1 MGDNVA
7 KVAKE
12 IAPPGVIGPF
22 CLETIITDTMKIYT
36 FEISARIVA
45 GSNVGIG
52 TSPYAY
58 LKYGEGMYMGRRIAT
73 EIRKAAEMNQLEK
86 VVY

>member
-1 MGDNVA
+1 
-7 KVAKE
+7 
-12 IAPPGVIGPF
+12 
-22 CLETIITDTMKIYT
+22 MKIFT

-58 LKYGEGMYMGRRIAT
+58 LKYGERMYMGRRIAV